1 MKIYNEYITLQT
13 ETRREFVDI
22 TPRVKSAIEKSGFTE
37 GIVLVGVLHS
47 NAAIIVN
54 DSKPGL
60 LEDVKNWLDTLAP
73 VRDDYKHPKK
83 LESNASVHFQTIL
96 LNQQAVVGFTERR
109 LDLGPWQFI
118 QFVEL
123 DGTRPKRVLVK
134 VMGE

>member
-1 MKIYNEYITLQT
+1 MKIYNEHITLQT
-13 ETRREFVDI
+13 EKVREFVDI
-22 TPRVKSAIEKSGFTE
+22 TPRVKSAIEKSGFVD
-37 GIVLVGVLHS
+37 GIVLVAVLHS

-54 DSKPGL
+54 DSEPGL
-60 LEDVKNWLDTLAP
+60 LEDVQTWLDSLAP
-73 VRDDYKHPKK
+73 VRDDYKHSKK
-83 LESNASVHFQTIL
+83 LESNASIHFQTIL

>member
-54 DSKPGL
+54 DSDICVEPDYLRVVAPLADSKVGL
-60 LEDVKNWLDTLAP
+60 VTCLYRAVGDTFPARFEALGVQFDSPLAGRHG
-73 VRDDYKHPKK
+73 V
-83 LESNASVHFQTIL
+83 SNVLAAI
-96 LNQQAVVGFTERR
+96 ACARA
-109 LDLGPWQFI
+109 
-118 QFVEL
+118 
-123 DGTRPKRVLVK
+123 DGLCTRA
-134 VMGE
+134 

>member
-1 MKIYNEYITLQT
+1 
-13 ETRREFVDI
+13 
-22 TPRVKSAIEKSGFTE
+22 
-37 GIVLVGVLHS
+37 VLHS
-47 NAAIIVN
+47 NAGIIVN
-54 DSKPGL
+54 DSEPGL
-60 LEDVKNWLDTLAP
+60 LEDVQTWLDTLAP
-73 VRDDYKHPKK
+73 VRDDYQHSKK
-83 LESNASVHFQTIL
+83 FESNASIHFQTIL

>member
-1 MKIYNEYITLQT
+1 MVHEDLQ
-13 ETRREFVDI
+13 
-22 TPRVKSAIEKSGFTE
+22 RVHHFADGKSARVRGYYAASEKCDRKKRIRGWDRA
-37 GIVLVGVLHS
+37 GGGD
-47 NAAIIVN
+47 A
-54 DSKPGL
+54 
-60 LEDVKNWLDTLAP
+60 LERGDHRQRLRAG
-73 VRDDYKHPKK
+73 VRDDYKHSKK
-83 LESNASVHFQTIL
+83 LESNASIHFQTIL

>member
-13 ETRREFVDI
+13 EKKREFVDI
-22 TPRVKSAIEKSGFTE
+22 TPRVKSAIEKSGFVE

-47 NAAIIVN
+47 NAGIIVN
-54 DSKPGL
+54 DSEPGL
-60 LEDVKNWLDTLAP
+60 LEDVQTWLDTLAP
-73 VRDDYKHPKK
+73 VRDDYQHSKK
-83 LESNASVHFQTIL
+83 FESNASIHFQTIL